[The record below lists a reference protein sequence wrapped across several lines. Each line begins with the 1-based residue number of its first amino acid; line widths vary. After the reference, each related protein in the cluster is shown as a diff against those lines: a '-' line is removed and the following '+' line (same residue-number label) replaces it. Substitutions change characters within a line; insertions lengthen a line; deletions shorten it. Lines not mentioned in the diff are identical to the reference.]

1 VAEDEGTTNAEA
13 TPRRADAPSVA
24 DTRNMLAAN
33 GLILMVE
40 GCVGLVGIH
49 PIILQYA
56 VERNKQ
62 EPSERPGLTH
72 TSRRPDEARAL

>member
-1 VAEDEGTTNAEA
+1 MADDEGATNAEA

-40 GCVGLVGIH
+40 ACVGYLPVD
-49 PIILQYA
+49 
-56 VERNKQ
+56 EMR
-62 EPSERPGLTH
+62 SE
-72 TSRRPDEARAL
+72 DDDD